1 MTVASINTAVDIVC
15 PAFCTVKVLQQ
26 GSRFAAVVQTIED
39 ELVDTLDIVDSYA
52 TNPTDRQYAESLLES
67 CFYSV
72 DLHDLDPLDATVAAA
87 IDSDYKRRLLGERLM
102 AALPGNWRSRQWCH
116 SCPPGCCGPTS
127 RHDRAESVRKI
138 MELLRLVVLLWIA
151 TPALAKWNSTFPC
164 ACKLG
169 MKLGVHDILTRGL
182 SRLGG
187 HRSRDDG
194 DGELSDDA
202 QLGARGGGP
211 GGVGTVDMS
220 APPHVATRHARA
232 HACSHA
238 PYTHMWI

>member
-1 MTVASINTAVDIVC
+1 
-15 PAFCTVKVLQQ
+15 
-26 GSRFAAVVQTIED
+26 
-39 ELVDTLDIVDSYA
+39 
-52 TNPTDRQYAESLLES
+52 
-67 CFYSV
+67 
-72 DLHDLDPLDATVAAA
+72 
-87 IDSDYKRRLLGERLM
+87 M

-116 SCPPGCCGPTS
+116 SCPPGCCGPTA

-169 MKLGVHDILTRGL
+169 MMLGVHDILARGL

-187 HRSRDDG
+187 HRSRDDE

-202 QLGARGGGP
+202 QLGARGGGS
-211 GGVGTVDMS
+211 GRCRHSGHVGSTARRDQTCARARMFARAVHTLVDMIYGI
-220 APPHVATRHARA
+220 ARGRETLA
-232 HACSHA
+232 EASSS
-238 PYTHMWI
+238 TSSLVGD